1 MSSPRATAKFITAPS
16 THKCFS
22 CETPLR
28 ANDNYI
34 VCRQCRQATCK
45 RCTLCLCDL
54 LDMRATIEAIR
65 RCNDLQSDE
74 GLTLT
79 HSLIPPV
86 PSQVQDPDGKFTATL
101 YAVSMVEARQTLQKS

>member
-1 MSSPRATAKFITAPS
+1 MSSTRATAKSITPPS

-22 CETPLR
+22 CETHIR

-34 VCRQCRQATCK
+34 VCRRCGQATCK

-65 RCNDLQSDE
+65 RCPDFTSDAGSDLV
-74 GLTLT
+74 
-79 HSLIPPV
+79 HSLIPPL
-86 PSQVQDPDGKFTATL
+86 PGQVQDPDGKFTAAL
-101 YAVSMVEARQTLQKS
+101 YAANMVEARQTLQKS